1 MSIVAPEQLAA
12 VGVAASEAAEGL
24 VAVEAGVEAVKVAVS
39 GAGAALLS
47 RMQVGL
53 VRLSK
58 HAPAAHAWSSVL
70 RASCCVT
77 GPATL

>member
-1 MSIVAPEQLAA
+1 MMCPYIVDLLM
-12 VGVAASEAAEGL
+12 GDD
-24 VAVEAGVEAVKVAVS
+24 
-39 GAGAALLS
+39 GAALLS

-77 GPATL
+77 GPARL